1 MEQRNAYFQLDVQ
14 ENGTFIKL
22 FPPKAGGEALKVR
35 EVSRYLES
43 KGLQEFDL
51 KELDRRLVMAEP
63 SKLCVG
69 QSDGIEINEKMDI
82 DVSVDKMTATCRF
95 YPPSAG
101 GQKMDA
107 QEILEELQSAGI
119 RVGIIKEEIVRFV
132 KKRLYCTDYIM
143 AKGKL
148 PVQGKDASIAYFFNT
163 DVTLRPKRNEDGTV
177 DYHELGNIS
186 HVQAG
191 ELLARLTKEDLG
203 KSGADVFGQ
212 EVKPHTVKTMK
223 LLYANNITLSED
235 GTELYSQVTGHAS
248 LVNGKVFVS
257 NIYEVPA
264 DVDNS
269 VGNINYDGN
278 VYIRGNVKGG
288 FVVSANGDIIVDGV
302 VEDAVLRAGGQIIVK
317 RGIHGM
323 SKGSL
328 RAYGNIVCKFI
339 ENATVESGGYIE
351 TDTILHSR
359 VSAGTQIRV
368 GGKKGLITGGTVR
381 AGGLIEAMTIGSA
394 LGSSTNIEVGTDP
407 AKKERYLE
415 VQEHLEKN
423 KKEMGQ
429 IRPILK
435 TYSKRIAA
443 GEKLGADDLR
453 YVQQLAAKLQSKQTE
468 YDKFQA
474 EFKRLHM
481 AVSQSGDA
489 RVKVRRTL
497 YPGVVISISD
507 VSLSVRDE
515 RSFCQLLKRQ
525 GEIVIE
531 TL

>member
-1 MEQRNAYFQLDVQ
+1 MGQTNAYFQLDVRK
-14 ENGTFIKL
+14 NGTFIKI
-22 FPPKAGGEALKVR
+22 FPPRENGEMLKAR
-35 EVSRYLES
+35 EVSRYLECRGY
-43 KGLQEFDL
+43 KEFDL
-51 KELDRRLVMAEP
+51 NELNRRLVLMEASE
-63 SKLCVG
+63 LRVG

-82 DVSVDKMTATCRF
+82 DVSADKMTVTCRF

-101 GQKMDA
+101 GHKMDA
-107 QEILEELQSAGI
+107 QEIVKDLQFAGV
-119 RVGIIKEEIVRFV
+119 RVGIVKEEIVRFI
-132 KKRLYCTDYIM
+132 KNRLYCTNYIM
-143 AKGKL
+143 AKGKM

-163 DVTLRPKRNEDGTV
+163 DVTLKPKRNEDGTV

-191 ELLARLTKEDLG
+191 ELLARLTKEDPG
-203 KSGADVFGQ
+203 KPGADVYGQ
-212 EVKPHTVKTMK
+212 EVKPHTVKSMK

-235 GTELYSQVTGHAS
+235 GTELYSDVTGHAS

-269 VGNINYDGN
+269 VGNISYDGN
-278 VYIRGNVKGG
+278 VHIKGNVKGG
-288 FVVSANGDIIVDGV
+288 FLVYAKGDIIVDGV
-302 VEDAVLRAGGQIIVK
+302 VEDATLRAGGQIIVK

-328 RAYGNIVCKFI
+328 TAYGNIVCKFI

-359 VSAGTQIRV
+359 VSAGTEIHV

-407 AKKERYLE
+407 AQKERYIQ
-415 VQEHLEKN
+415 VQELLEKA
-423 KKEMGQ
+423 KKEIGQ

-435 TYSKRIAA
+435 SYSKKMTA
-443 GEKLGADDLR
+443 GEKLSADNLR
-453 YVQQLAAKLQSKQTE
+453 YVQQLAAKLQEKQKE
-468 YDKFQA
+468 YDSLQQ
-474 EFKRLHM
+474 ELERLYLV
-481 AVSQSGDA
+481 VSQSGDS
-489 RVKVRRTL
+489 RVKVRRSL
-497 YPGVVISISD
+497 YPGVVVSISD
-507 VSLSVRDE
+507 VSLSVKDE
-515 RSFCQLLKRQ
+515 RSFCQLLKRR
-525 GEIVIE
+525 GEVVIE